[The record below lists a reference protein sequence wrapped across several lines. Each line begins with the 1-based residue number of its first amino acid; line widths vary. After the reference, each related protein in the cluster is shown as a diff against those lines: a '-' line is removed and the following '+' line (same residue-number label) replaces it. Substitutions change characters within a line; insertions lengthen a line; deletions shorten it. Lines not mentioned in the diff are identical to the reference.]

1 MSEYVLRVNDQE
13 FRAEIKELT
22 PDQARVAVNGEEYVV
37 DLVEFGRRSQA
48 VEVARPAPAPTAAA
62 APAARPARQA
72 AATAVGNVA
81 GAVPAPLPGL
91 VLQLKVKEGETVS
104 AGQVLL
110 VMEAMKMEN
119 QITAPH
125 NGTVKKVFVVEGD
138 TVGEGDPLV
147 EVGRPEMTTL

>member
-1 MSEYVLRVNDQE
+1 MSEYVLKINEQE
-13 FRAEIKELT
+13 FRAEIRELT

-37 DLVEFGRRSQA
+37 DLVEFGRRPEAAQ
-48 VEVARPAPAPTAAA
+48 VNRPAAASPSPAPSA
-62 APAARPARQA
+62 APRPASLSP
-72 AATAVGNVA
+72 GPA

-119 QITAPH
+119 QITSPH
-125 NGTVKKVFVVEGD
+125 NGTVKKVFVAEGD
-138 TVGEGDPLV
+138 SVGEGAPLV

>member
-37 DLVEFGRRSQA
+37 DLVEFGRRPQA
-48 VEVARPAPAPTAAA
+48 VEVARPAPTAPA
-62 APAARPARQA
+62 APAARPARPGA
-72 AATAVGNVA
+72 ASDVGNVA